1 MKQALTSTAVS
12 LLISACLYFG
22 HGSIHQFAF
31 YVSAALNVLCW
42 LLIFAGGIKG
52 QGAANMLAR
61 PWLSIPTGA
70 LHVAALAL
78 TDHPAL
84 AASSLLVQWLATPSP
99 TRQCAAPSKGVT
111 YDPCPV

>member
-1 MKQALTSTAVS
+1 
-12 LLISACLYFG
+12 
-22 HGSIHQFAF
+22 
-31 YVSAALNVLCW
+31 
-42 LLIFAGGIKG
+42 
-52 QGAANMLAR
+52 MLAR

-99 TRQCAAPSKGVT
+99 TSARSAEQGVT

>member
-1 MKQALTSTAVS
+1 MKQALTSTVVS

-52 QGAANMLAR
+52 QGAANLLAR

-70 LHVAALAL
+70 LHVAALAV

-84 AASSLLVQWLATPSP
+84 AASSLLVQMACYALAYQAVRSAE
-99 TRQCAAPSKGVT
+99 QGG
-111 YDPCPV
+111 DL